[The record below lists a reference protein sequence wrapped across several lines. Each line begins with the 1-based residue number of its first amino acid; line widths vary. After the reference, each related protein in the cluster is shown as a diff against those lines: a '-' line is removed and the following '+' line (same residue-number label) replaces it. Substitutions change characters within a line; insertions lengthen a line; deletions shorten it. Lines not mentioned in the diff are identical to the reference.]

1 MKRQK
6 RSFRLNNVN
15 SLTTTKDIYLQ
26 VSCLVLP
33 SLLKSKKGFLLRI
46 RDRTGPRFRSLRF
59 LSIGR
64 FFTEERFQII
74 FLFNTLIV
82 DTLKHCALKLSQLST
97 ELDIASLSLLRSF
110 HNIMHREGTISF
122 TLSEGFF
129 ISFKFIFVFCNF
141 IHVSFFYR
149 LCRWLILFGTN
160 VGLLGGVDLDL
171 TAGKHNIQVRGLEI
185 SADQVKQTI
194 FCPNSF
200 NN

>member
-1 MKRQK
+1 M
-6 RSFRLNNVN
+6 
-15 SLTTTKDIYLQ
+15 Q

-33 SLLKSKKGFLLRI
+33 SLLKSKKGFLLRT

-64 FFTEERFQII
+64 FFTEERFYII
-74 FLFNTLIV
+74 FLFHTLIV
-82 DTLKHCALKLSQLST
+82 DTLKYCALKLSLLST
-97 ELDIASLSLLRSF
+97 ESDIASLSLLR
-110 HNIMHREGTISF
+110 T
-122 TLSEGFF
+122 
-129 ISFKFIFVFCNF
+129 NF
-141 IHVSFFYR
+141 IYSVGRFFLYLLSLSLYSVILFTYRFVYR